1 MQQQQPQSNLKADIN
16 LKIDE
21 LEDVKCDKCQ
31 NIEFDS
37 VVRFKRVSPLY
48 TNNGKPAFVP
58 VEIFVCS
65 KCGHLNDDMDP
76 FKKIIPPISTIVK

>member
-1 MQQQQPQSNLKADIN
+1 MQNQQPQSPIKADIN

-21 LEDVKCDKCQ
+21 LDDVLCEKCQ

-48 TNNGKPAFVP
+48 TKNGKEAFIP

-65 KCGHLNDDMDP
+65 KCGHLNDNMNP
-76 FKKIIPPISTIVK
+76 FKKIIPPLV